1 MKLRIMFIGFLELQ
15 LHISEVHVNFLSMFV
30 QTWNIGMFGHVNL
43 GINFWCE

>member
-1 MKLRIMFIGFLELQ
+1 MELRIMFIGFLELQ
-15 LHISEVHVNFLSMFV
+15 LRISKFRVSFLSMFV